1 MTHDHAMAASLP
13 GISGWVTLACVLA
26 AATYL
31 GILRRYG
38 PLFHPAPGDRAAS
51 AGQVSAF
58 LGGLVVLWVALGSPL
73 HPIGEGWLFSAH
85 LLQHLLLALAAPP
98 LLLLGLP
105 RWMAEI
111 LVRPEPVR
119 RVLLV
124 LTRPWLSIGVLSLA
138 LLGLHLPGVVAA
150 MAAGGTVHALAHLL
164 LFVAGGAVWLPLVSP
179 VPAVIARPGVPAR
192 LLTLFAV
199 SIVPTVPASV
209 LSLASHSPYASYGE
223 AAAGFGLTPLQDVW
237 AAGLVAKLGG
247 GVALWLVAAAMFFRW
262 AAATERR
269 ERHGV
274 RRLSTPGGTTGP
286 ALP

>member
-1 MTHDHAMAASLP
+1 MTHDHAMASSLP
-13 GISGWVTLACVLA
+13 GISGWVTLACVLV

-31 GILRRYG
+31 GALRRYG

-51 AGQVSAF
+51 AGQVGAF
-58 LGGLVVLWVALGSPL
+58 LGGLMVLWVALGSPL
-73 HPIGEGWLFSAH
+73 HPIGEGWLFSMH

-124 LTRPWLSIGVLSLA
+124 VTRPWLSVSLFA
-138 LLGLHLPGVVAA
+138 LVLLGLHLPGFVAA
-150 MAAGGTVHALAHLL
+150 MAASGGFHGAAHLL

-179 VPAVIARPGVPAR
+179 VPAFIARPGVPAR

-209 LSLASHSPYASYGE
+209 LSLASRSPYVSYGD
-223 AAAGFGLTPLQDVW
+223 AAAVYGLTPLQDVW
-237 AAGLVAKLGG
+237 AAGLIAKLGG
-247 GVALWLVAAAMFFRW
+247 GVALWLVATVMFFRW
-262 AAATERR
+262 AAQAERR
-269 ERHGV
+269 ERSHT
-274 RRLSTPGGTTGP
+274 LLAAATDPAGP